1 MIALPLKIDKSDY
14 RLNRV
19 DNVASINRFI
29 DLLIATPKGAFVCD
43 PNFGFTFSNLRFE
56 IFNELEERINNSK
69 QSAYE
74 TSGDAES
81 YEKKVSGSSKNSNT
95 FAKDLQNAI
104 ERYEPRL
111 SNVEVVM
118 SYIKIEKLV
127 KIHIKAN
134 LLPKGEEYA
143 YETSIGAW
151 NK

>member
-1 MIALPLKIDKSDY
+1 MIALPLKINKSDY
-14 RLNRV
+14 RFGRA
-19 DNVASINRFI
+19 DNIASINSFL
-29 DLLIATPKGAFVCD
+29 DLIIATPKGAFVCD

-56 IFNELEERINNSK
+56 IFNELEERINSSS

-74 TSGDAES
+74 TNDDAES
-81 YEKKVSGSSKNSNT
+81 YGKKVAGSSKNSNT
-95 FAKDLQNAI
+95 FARDLQNVI

-118 SYIKIEKLV
+118 SYIKVEKLV

-134 LLPKGEEYA
+134 LLPKGEEYT

>member
-1 MIALPLKIDKSDY
+1 MIGLPLKIDKSDY
-14 RLNRV
+14 RFGRA
-19 DNVASINRFI
+19 DNVASINSFI
-29 DLLIATPKGAFVCD
+29 DLIIATPKGTFVCD

-56 IFNELEERINNSK
+56 IFNELEERINSSSR
-69 QSAYE
+69 SAYE
-74 TSGDAES
+74 TNDDAES

-118 SYIKIEKLV
+118 SYVKVEKLV